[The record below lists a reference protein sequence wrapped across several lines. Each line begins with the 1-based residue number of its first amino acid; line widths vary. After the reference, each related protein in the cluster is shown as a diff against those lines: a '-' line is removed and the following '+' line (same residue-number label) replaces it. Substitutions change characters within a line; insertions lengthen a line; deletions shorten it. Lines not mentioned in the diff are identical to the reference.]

1 MLLGAEGEPVDDP
14 TLMHTY
20 ILEQIKVRGLTDR
33 LIFAT
38 DGPQY
43 FGKIHSYLKLM
54 AESMRDAGFSKE
66 ELRGVFSQN
75 FYRCF
80 FDQE

>member
-1 MLLGAEGEPVDDP
+1 
-14 TLMHTY
+14 MHPY
-20 ILEQIKVRGLTDR
+20 VLEQIKARGLADK

-43 FGKIHSYLKLM
+43 FGKVQTYLKLM

-66 ELRGVFSQN
+66 ELRGVFAQN

-80 FDQE
+80 FKQE